1 VIGNQRAVSEG
12 DVRQANM
19 SNERRNLAGIA
30 VRPKDVAA
38 ERAIPAEVLNLSGM
52 RVVTGFAIAI
62 AAAGPLLW
70 ALVRYWLFAP

>member
-1 VIGNQRAVSEG
+1 
-12 DVRQANM
+12 M
-19 SNERRNLAGIA
+19 SNERRKLARIA
-30 VRPKDVAA
+30 ALPNAAAA

-70 ALVRYWLFAP
+70 AFVRYWLFAP